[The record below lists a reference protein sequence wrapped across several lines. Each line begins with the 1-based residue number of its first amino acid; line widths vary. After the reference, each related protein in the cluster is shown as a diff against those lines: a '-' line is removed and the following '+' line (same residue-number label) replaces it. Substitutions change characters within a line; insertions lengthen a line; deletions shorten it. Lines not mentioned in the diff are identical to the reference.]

1 MIFNCFRVSI
11 CLIFWVLEIT
21 LQKSPAGCIVHEL
34 YDSPRLN
41 SRIKESW

>member
-1 MIFNCFRVSI
+1 MIFNCFRDSI